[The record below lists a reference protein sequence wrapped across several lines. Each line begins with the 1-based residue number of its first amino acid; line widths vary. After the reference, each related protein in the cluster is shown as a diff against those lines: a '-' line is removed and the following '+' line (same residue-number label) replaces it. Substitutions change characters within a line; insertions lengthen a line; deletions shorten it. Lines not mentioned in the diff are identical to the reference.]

1 MLLER
6 IKEVKEKVDL
16 LEQEARNPDYSGKYS
31 WAAIKATFEQELPI
45 LSVDAIEK
53 FRLRLEDCIDTVDTA
68 TATKRKKYGQRRRIP
83 DVPSALDMTVYIID
97 YLKTCKNM
105 MASKADIFNGI
116 KDNYSP
122 EVQAIPH
129 RSRGE
134 DNSGV
139 SELEYRLEWA
149 CTILSW
155 NGKTIGRN
163 QDPSILKKHIK
174 LISTTKFTEA
184 EIAYLKK
191 NRNSIVGF
199 KNKKR

>member
-16 LEQEARNPDYSGKYS
+16 LEQEARNPEHSGKYS
-31 WAAIKATFEQELPI
+31 WAAIKTIFEQELPI
-45 LSVDAIEK
+45 LSADAIEK
-53 FRLRLEDCIDTVDTA
+53 FRLRLEDCTDTVDTA
-68 TATKRKKYGQRRRIP
+68 TAAKRKKYGQRRRIP
-83 DVPSALDMTVYIID
+83 DVPSALDMTVHMID

-105 MASKADIFNGI
+105 MASKEDIFNGI
-116 KDNYSP
+116 KDKYSP

-134 DNSGV
+134 DRSGI
-139 SELEYRLEWA
+139 SALQYRLEWA
-149 CTILSW
+149 CTILAL
-155 NGKTIGRN
+155 NGKAIGRN
-163 QDPSILKKHIK
+163 QDPAIPKRHLK

-184 EIAYLKK
+184 EIAHLKK
-191 NRNSIVGF
+191 NRNSLVGF